1 MRGSLPPG
9 PALLLRH
16 TPTRLQERIIIMT
29 TVSFIGLGSMGLPM
43 ACNLVRAGF
52 AVRGFDVRQQAVDS
66 LVAVGGKGAASAA
79 EAAKDAEVLVLMVV
93 NAEQAATVL
102 FDAGTLA
109 AVKPD
114 AVVVLM
120 STCPPDA
127 VIAIAVRVEAAGRR
141 FVDAP
146 VSGGVVGATA
156 ASLTIMAAAPAALL
170 AKVRPVLD
178 ALGSKIFH
186 VGEAIGQGSAA
197 KAINQLLCGVHLA
210 VAGEALSLAKKVG
223 MDAKVMLEIVSGSA
237 ASSWMLRDRGQRMLQ
252 SEPEVTSA
260 VDIFVKDLSIV
271 LATGRAVKASLPIAA
286 VAHQM
291 FLSVS
296 GRGFGALDDSQVI
309 RACDALNGNSVPE

>member
-1 MRGSLPPG
+1 
-9 PALLLRH
+9 
-16 TPTRLQERIIIMT
+16 MT
-29 TVSFIGLGSMGLPM
+29 TISFIGLGSMGLPM

-52 AVRGFDVRQQAVDS
+52 AVRGFDVRKQAIDS
-66 LVAVGGKGAASAA
+66 LVAAGGTGAGSAA
-79 EAAKDAEVLVLMVV
+79 EAAKDTEVLVLMVV

-114 AVVVLM
+114 AAVVLM

-127 VIAIAVRVEAAGRR
+127 VIDIATRVEAAGRR

-170 AKVRPVLD
+170 TQVMPVLK

-237 ASSWMLRDRGQRMLQ
+237 ASSWMLRDRGPRMLQ
-252 SEPEVTSA
+252 SEPEITSA

-271 LATGRAVKASLPIAA
+271 LATGRAVGVAA
-286 VAHQM
+286 DRRRGAPDVPVGVRTRLRSARRQPGHPRLRRPERQQGARRLIVGRAR
-291 FLSVS
+291 FLHSFATS
-296 GRGFGALDDSQVI
+296 FAKRGRQ
-309 RACDALNGNSVPE
+309 